1 MKFSTLQPYL
11 PLSILISSGPSLLSE
26 NPRSLWSY
34 CIEDAPTSNRIP
46 STDPGEIPCFF
57 RIPGSS
63 ENCPIHGS
71 SCWGLNRGKMENTFK
86 AIYGKS
92 ICFGLS
98 LFLNKLYIS
107 YLWRKFMFNSWGK
120 CFVMFQ
126 FFAFTLKRPIFKYE
140 IGCKKKS
147 LTCVYHF
154 FLCRKLSSSVL
165 KYSFTHKILQVPQHW
180 CKQEG
185 LCQDRLLELQ
195 DFLPKWPLCDLQLQR
210 SCL

>member
-1 MKFSTLQPYL
+1 MKFSTLQTYL

-92 ICFGLS
+92 ICIGLS

-126 FFAFTLKRPIFKYE
+126 FFCIHVEKGQYSNMKLVVKKNHWLVYIIFSYAE
-140 IGCKKKS
+140 NWVHVS
-147 LTCVYHF
+147 
-154 FLCRKLSSSVL
+154 
-165 KYSFTHKILQVPQHW
+165 
-180 CKQEG
+180 
-185 LCQDRLLELQ
+185 
-195 DFLPKWPLCDLQLQR
+195 
-210 SCL
+210 

>member
-92 ICFGLS
+92 ICIGLS

-107 YLWRKFMFNSWGK
+107 YLWRKFMGK
-120 CFVMFQ
+120 MFCHV
-126 FFAFTLKRPIFKYE
+126 PIFLHSRWKGQYSNMKLVV
-140 IGCKKKS
+140 KKNHW
-147 LTCVYHF
+147 LVYIIFSYAENWVHV
-154 FLCRKLSSSVL
+154 S
-165 KYSFTHKILQVPQHW
+165 
-180 CKQEG
+180 
-185 LCQDRLLELQ
+185 
-195 DFLPKWPLCDLQLQR
+195 
-210 SCL
+210 

>member
-92 ICFGLS
+92 ICIGLS

-107 YLWRKFMFNSWGK
+107 YLWRKFMFNSWG
-120 CFVMFQ
+120 
-126 FFAFTLKRPIFKYE
+126 IFLSCSNFLHSRWKSQYSNMKLVV
-140 IGCKKKS
+140 KKKNHW
-147 LTCVYHF
+147 LVYIIF
-154 FLCRKLSSSVL
+154 SYAENWV
-165 KYSFTHKILQVPQHW
+165 QV
-180 CKQEG
+180 
-185 LCQDRLLELQ
+185 
-195 DFLPKWPLCDLQLQR
+195 
-210 SCL
+210 S